1 MKIDKAER
9 ASAKTKKKK
18 WEEIM
23 QEYEEKGENYT
34 QALREVWCAY
44 TYKNDFRIKWKQ
56 QYLFQS

>member
-1 MKIDKAER
+1 
-9 ASAKTKKKK
+9 
-18 WEEIM
+18 M

-34 QALREVWCAY
+34 QALREVRCAY